1 MQIKITNET
10 KEIIINFD
18 EKEKENVLRQVRAC
32 MEGNFYYSEI
42 QDVDGTVHLIPS
54 QTFKMSTVTIK

>member
-18 EKEKENVLRQVRAC
+18 EKEKEDVLRQVRAC
-32 MEGNFYYSEI
+32 MEENFYYAEI
-42 QDVDGTVHLIPS
+42 QDVDGTVYLIPS